1 MYFFFLFS
9 NNKMWPLSK
18 SLFNRIDRVF
28 AKNILDF
35 HNKVVKNKNHKY
47 LSPCCYIK
55 YFVTFKSLMG
65 KYCKKIRKW
74 KCKIL
79 KDNMPNLNYFCN
91 LLFWGQILFFVHF
104 QKMFHSGIQN
114 NEIWKKTFCT
124 ILLYTQCHWK
134 WKNNTTYFFFLC
146 FH

>member
-1 MYFFFLFS
+1 
-9 NNKMWPLSK
+9 MWPLSK
-18 SLFNRIDRVF
+18 SLFNRMDRVF

-79 KDNMPNLNYFCN
+79 KDNMPNQNYFCTN
-91 LLFWGQILFFVHF
+91 LLFWAKYFFFVHF
-104 QKMFHSGIQN
+104 QKMSHSGIQN

-124 ILLYTQCHWK
+124 ILLYTQWT
-134 WKNNTTYFFFLC
+134 KNGKIMQ
-146 FH
+146 